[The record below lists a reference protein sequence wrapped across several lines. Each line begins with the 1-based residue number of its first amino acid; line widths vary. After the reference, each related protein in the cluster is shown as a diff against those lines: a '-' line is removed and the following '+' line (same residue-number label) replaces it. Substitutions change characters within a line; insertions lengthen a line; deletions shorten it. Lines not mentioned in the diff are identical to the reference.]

1 MIIIIKNKDTLLID
15 DFKLRCS
22 IGKKG
27 FSKKKKEGDLT
38 TPSGTF
44 SLGKIF
50 YRPDRVQKPISKL
63 KLIPIKKNM
72 GWCDDPNSKSYNKLI
87 EIKKNLKLN
96 HEKLYRK
103 DHKYDFFILIKYNYK
118 NPIKL
123 KGSAIFLHLTKN
135 YLPTK
140 GCIALCEKDF
150 LILAKLINK
159 KTKIKIN

>member
-1 MIIIIKNKDTLLID
+1 MIIIVKNKDTLLID
-15 DFKLRCS
+15 DFKFRCS

-27 FSKKKKEGDLT
+27 VCNKKVEGDLT
-38 TPSGTF
+38 TPKGIF
-44 SLGKIF
+44 NLGNIY
-50 YRPDRVQKPISKL
+50 YRSDRVQKPFSKL
-63 KLIPIKKNM
+63 KSISIKKNM

-87 EIKKNLKLN
+87 RIKKNLKIR

-118 NPIKL
+118 NPIKF

-150 LILAKLINK
+150 LILAKLINR
-159 KTKIKIN
+159 KTKIKVS

>member
-1 MIIIIKNKDTLLID
+1 MIIIVKNKDTLLID
-15 DFKLRCS
+15 DFKFKCS

-27 FSKKKKEGDLT
+27 VCNKKVEGDLT
-38 TPSGTF
+38 TPKGIF
-44 SLGKIF
+44 NLGNIF
-50 YRPDRVQKPISKL
+50 YRSDRVKKPFSKL
-63 KLIPIKKNM
+63 KSISIKKNM
-72 GWCDDPNSKSYNKLI
+72 GWCDDPDSKFYNKLI
-87 EIKKNLKLN
+87 KIKKNLKISY
-96 HEKLYRK
+96 EKLYRK

-118 NPIKL
+118 NPIKF

-140 GCIALCEKDF
+140 GCVALCEKDF